1 MEFRFRSAV
10 LLTFFV
16 LWAVIALFT
25 LYRRTVTDGESLLNN
40 SESFARR
47 EGVLPAARGRILD
60 ANGVPLAWTEIHFAL
75 FLRKSQNGISSKLK
89 AFLATR
95 FQITEIP
102 DFLPD
107 QEEIMLMDELPVNSE
122 KELEILFTIPEQ
134 FPSLRVRTRHC
145 RIHVDYPQVAARLG
159 ECTEDENGIPH
170 GISGWEKE
178 FDRELSGSAGTFTVM
193 RDRKDRWMPGTI
205 RMKKM
210 PSPGKD
216 ITLDVPLADLI
227 GKEDDRIWKK

>member
-16 LWAVIALFT
+16 LWAAIALFT
-25 LYRRTVTDGESLLNN
+25 LFRRTVTDGKFLLNN

-75 FLRKSQNGISSKLK
+75 YLRKSQNGINSKLK

-95 FQITEIP
+95 FQVTEIP
-102 DFLPD
+102 DFSPD
-107 QEEIMLMDELPVNSE
+107 QEEIMLINELPVSSE
-122 KELEILFTIPEQ
+122 KELENLFAIPEQ
-134 FPSLRVRTRHC
+134 FPALRIRTRHC

-178 FDRELSGSAGTFTVM
+178 FDRELSGSAGTFSVM
-193 RDRKDRWMPGTI
+193 RDRKAGWLPGTI
-205 RMKKM
+205 RMNKM

-216 ITLDVPLADLI
+216 VTLDVTLADLI